1 MYYLNMY
8 LNVQLFTDQPETIIF
23 PQGFDTPFTLFPKT
37 QAKSKFILYPKS
49 KNGNLAKINC
59 VNIYTRELYKS
70 WLIKYGVDYPK
81 IDETE
86 QVNCIIGSQNI
97 INYTCTN
104 PIGKWTILM
113 FYSADDE
120 IMEVIDR
127 VNSFNI
133 GETKQIKLLIHER
146 GTICREEVLLFIS
159 DNNDEYCKTLLF
171 IINFRENN

>member
-1 MYYLNMY
+1 
-8 LNVQLFTDQPETIIF
+8 
-23 PQGFDTPFTLFPKT
+23 
-37 QAKSKFILYPKS
+37 
-49 KNGNLAKINC
+49 
-59 VNIYTRELYKS
+59 
-70 WLIKYGVDYPK
+70 
-81 IDETE
+81 
-86 QVNCIIGSQNI
+86 
-97 INYTCTN
+97 
-104 PIGKWTILM
+104 M

-171 IINFRENN
+171 IINCRENN